1 MPANKSVVTA
11 ASHMDEPLAE
21 SIAAPAIDP
30 PGNAVARAQA
40 GPEANPPINP
50 PINPAAKTD
59 VSSPAKR
66 PARSVA
72 NSSVKSSA
80 RSATNLLAKVP
91 AKRGANPVA
100 KATGPTPTQAK
111 AWFAARGWK
120 VFPFQRDVWQA
131 AMAGQSGLLHASTGA
146 GKTYAVWFA
155 ALQRAARHKRPRV
168 GLKVLWLTPM
178 RALAADTLR
187 ALQESATSLLPAW
200 QIEARTGDTGS
211 AQRARQNKRL
221 PDTLVT
227 TPESLTL
234 MLSKADAIAQF
245 AQLDM
250 VIIDEWHE
258 LMGNKRGV
266 QTQLALARLR
276 HWNPGLVVWGLSA
289 TLGNLAQAREALMP
303 DGVAVEGHVAKDIV
317 VDTLIP
323 DHPSRF
329 PWGGH
334 LGLQML
340 PRVVEEIERHAT
352 TLVFTNTRSQAE
364 LWYQNMLD
372 ARPDW
377 AGLIALHHGSLDK
390 QVRDWV
396 ELGLKNGQLKAVI
409 CTSSLD
415 LGVDFLPVERVLQI
429 GSAKGIARLLQRA
442 GRSGHAPGRVSRL
455 TLVPTQSMELL
466 EAAGARQA
474 VAARDIEARPV
485 PYKPLDVLV
494 QHMVTIALGGG
505 FRSAELLAE
514 VRTAWSYRD
523 LTEEEWQWAL
533 DFIARGGQTLAVY
546 PEYRRVLPDDEGVYR
561 VPDAAIGRRHRM
573 GIGTIVSDS
582 SLQVKYVSGGRLG
595 SVEESF
601 ISRLKQGD
609 HFLFAGR
616 ILEFVRLH
624 EMTAYVRRATGTRGA
639 VPRWQGGRM
648 PMSSELAHAALE
660 QLRLATIDGAETL
673 GPEMQAIAPLL
684 AIQQKWSAL
693 PTPDTTVIETMHS
706 REGRHLFMFPF
717 AGRSVHVGLA
727 SLIAWRVARVT
738 PVTFSIAVN
747 DYGFEL
753 LAAQELDWTALL
765 DVGHGAKAGL
775 FCTDNLLEDVLAS
788 LNATELSQRR
798 FREIARIAG
807 LIFQGFPGQPK
818 SARQLQASSALFFS
832 VFRQHDAGNLLLTQ
846 AQREVLEQELEL
858 TRLRA
863 TLEELQA
870 RHISFHQTRRA
881 TPFGF
886 ALMVERFREKLST
899 EKLSDRVARMVRE
912 LEKAA
917 GP

>member
-1 MPANKSVVTA
+1 MRAEEWI
-11 ASHMDEPLAE
+11 AS
-21 SIAAPAIDP
+21 
-30 PGNAVARAQA
+30 
-40 GPEANPPINP
+40 
-50 PINPAAKTD
+50 
-59 VSSPAKR
+59 
-66 PARSVA
+66 
-72 NSSVKSSA
+72 
-80 RSATNLLAKVP
+80 
-91 AKRGANPVA
+91 
-100 KATGPTPTQAK
+100 
-111 AWFAARGWK
+111 RGWTA
-120 VFPFQRDVWQA
+120 FPFQRAVWA
-131 AMAGQSGLLHASTGA
+131 AAAAGRSGLLHATTGA

-155 ALQRAARHKRPRV
+155 ALERATAAGRTPA
-168 GLKVLWLTPM
+168 GLRVLWLTPM

-187 ALQESATSLLPAW
+187 ALQETAPDW
-200 QIEARTGDTGS
+200 RIEVRTGDTSS

-221 PDTLVT
+221 PDALIT

-234 MLSKADAIAQF
+234 LLSQPDAAARM
-245 AQLDM
+245 AQLAM
-250 VIIDEWHE
+250 VIVDEWHE

-276 HWNPGLVVWGLSA
+276 QWNPALLVWGLSA
-289 TLGNLAQAREALMP
+289 TLGNLARARDVLAP
-303 DGVAVEGHVAKDIV
+303 DGVIVEGQVGKQIV

-323 DHPSRF
+323 EQPSRF

-334 LGLQML
+334 LGMQML
-340 PRVVEEIERHAT
+340 QPVLAEIDQHT
-352 TLVFTNTRSQAE
+352 STLVFTNTRSQAE
-364 LWYQNMLD
+364 LWYQHLLD

-390 QVRDWV
+390 EVRDWV
-396 ELGLKNGQLKAVI
+396 ELGLKQGRLKAVV

-455 TLVPTQSMELL
+455 TLVPTQSLELL
-466 EAAGARQA
+466 EAAGAIEA

-485 PYKPLDVLV
+485 PDKPLDVLV
-494 QHMVTIALGGG
+494 QHLVTVALGGG
-505 FRSAELLAE
+505 FRAEALLAE
-514 VRTAWSYRD
+514 VRSAWSYRQ
-523 LTEEEWQWAL
+523 LTDEEWQWAL
-533 DFIARGGQTLAVY
+533 DFVARGGQTLVAY
-546 PEYRRVLPDDEGVYR
+546 PEYRRVLRDADGVYR
-561 VPDAAIGRRHRM
+561 VPDAALGRRHRM
-573 GIGTIVSDS
+573 GIGTIVADA

-595 SVEESF
+595 SVEEAF
-601 ISRLKQGD
+601 ISRLRKGD

-624 EMTAYVRRATGTRGA
+624 EMTAYVRRATGARGA

-648 PMSSELAHAALE
+648 PMSSELAHAALA
-660 QLRLATIDGAETL
+660 QLRLATEGRYE
-673 GPEMQAIAPLL
+673 GPEMRALRPLL
-684 AIQQKWSAL
+684 EIQQRWSSL
-693 PTPDTTVIETMHS
+693 PTAETMVIETMHS

-727 SLIAWRVARVT
+727 SLLAYRVGRTT
-738 PVTFSIAVN
+738 PATFSIAVN

-753 LAAQELDWTALL
+753 LSAQELDWAALL
-765 DVGHGAKAGL
+765 AAPRGADIGL
-775 FCTDNLLEDVLAS
+775 FSVEHLLEDVLAS

-807 LIFQGFPGQPK
+807 LVFQGYPGQGK
-818 SARQLQASSALFFS
+818 SARQLQASSSLFFA

-858 TRLRA
+858 GRLRA
-863 TLEELQA
+863 TLLALQA
-870 RHISFHQTRRA
+870 RSVRFHAIPRA

-899 EKLSDRVARMVRE
+899 EKLSDRVARLVRA

>member
-1 MPANKSVVTA
+1 MTA
-11 ASHMDEPLAE
+11 RKAS
-21 SIAAPAIDP
+21 
-30 PGNAVARAQA
+30 
-40 GPEANPPINP
+40 GP
-50 PINPAAKTD
+50 
-59 VSSPAKR
+59 S
-66 PARSVA
+66 
-72 NSSVKSSA
+72 
-80 RSATNLLAKVP
+80 
-91 AKRGANPVA
+91 
-100 KATGPTPTQAK
+100 PTQAR

-120 VFPFQRDVWQA
+120 VFPFQREVWQA
-131 AMAGQSGLLHASTGA
+131 ALAGQSGLLHASTGA

-155 ALQRAARHKRPRV
+155 ALQRAALPKRPRA
-168 GLKVLWLTPM
+168 GIKVLWLTPM

-187 ALQESATSLLPAW
+187 ALQESATDLLPSW

-221 PDTLVT
+221 PDALVT

-234 MLSKADAIAQF
+234 MLSKADALTQF

-276 HWNPGLVVWGLSA
+276 QWNPGLVVWGLSA
-289 TLGNLAQAREALMP
+289 TLGNLAQARQALMA

-340 PRVVEEIERHAT
+340 PRVIAEIAQHAT

-377 AGLIALHHGSLDK
+377 AGLIALHHGSLAK
-390 QVRDWV
+390 EVRDWV
-396 ELGLKNGQLKAVI
+396 ESGLKSGQLKAVI

-494 QHMVTIALGGG
+494 QHLVTIALGGG
-505 FRSAELLAE
+505 FRSEELLAE
-514 VRTAWSYRD
+514 VRTAWSFRD
-523 LTEEEWQWAL
+523 LTDEEWQWAL
-533 DFIARGGQTLAVY
+533 DFVARGGQTLAVY
-546 PEYRRVLPDDEGVYR
+546 PEYRRVLPDEEGVYR
-561 VPDAAIGRRHRM
+561 VPDVTIGRRHRM
-573 GIGTIVSDS
+573 GIGTIVSDA

-601 ISRLKQGD
+601 ISRLKKGD

-624 EMTAYVRRATGTRGA
+624 EMTAYVRRATGSRGA
-639 VPRWQGGRM
+639 VPRWQGGKM

-660 QLRLATIDGAETL
+660 QLRLATMNGADTL
-673 GPEMQAIAPLL
+673 GPEMRAIAPLL
-684 AIQQKWSAL
+684 ATQQKWSAL

-717 AGRSVHVGLA
+717 AGRSVHIGLA
-727 SLIAWRVARVT
+727 SLIAWRVARLT

-753 LAAQELDWTALL
+753 LAAQEVDWAAVL
-765 DVGHGAKAGL
+765 DVGHGADAGL
-775 FCTDNLLEDVLAS
+775 FGTDRLLEDVLSS

-807 LIFQGFPGQPK
+807 LIFQGFPGQSK

-870 RHISFHQTRRA
+870 RRISFHATARA

>member
-1 MPANKSVVTA
+1 M
-11 ASHMDEPLAE
+11 
-21 SIAAPAIDP
+21 
-30 PGNAVARAQA
+30 NA
-40 GPEANPPINP
+40 
-50 PINPAAKTD
+50 D
-59 VSSPAKR
+59 
-66 PARSVA
+66 
-72 NSSVKSSA
+72 
-80 RSATNLLAKVP
+80 
-91 AKRGANPVA
+91 
-100 KATGPTPTQAK
+100 
-111 AWFAARGWK
+111 AWFAGRGWTAS
-120 VFPFQRDVWQA
+120 PFQRAVWAEA
-131 AMAGQSGLLHASTGA
+131 AAGRSGLLHATTGA

-155 ALQRAARHKRPRV
+155 AMQRVAAAPAAAGR
-168 GLKVLWLTPM
+168 GLRVLWITPM

-187 ALQESATSLLPAW
+187 ALQQAAPDW
-200 QIEARTGDTGS
+200 QVEARTGDTSS

-221 PDTLVT
+221 PDALIT

-234 MLSKADAIAQF
+234 LLSQPDAADRF
-245 AQLDM
+245 KHLVM
-250 VIIDEWHE
+250 VIVDEWHE

-276 HWNPGLVVWGLSA
+276 RWQPSLLVWGLSA
-289 TLGNLAQAREALMP
+289 TLGNLERARDVLAP
-303 DGVAVEGHVAKDIV
+303 DGVIIEGHVAKPIL

-323 DHPSRF
+323 AQPSRF

-334 LGLQML
+334 LGVQML
-340 PRVVEEIERHAT
+340 GPVLAEIEKHGS

-364 LWYQNMLD
+364 LWYQHMLD

-390 QVRDWV
+390 AVRDWV
-396 ELGLKNGQLKAVI
+396 EQGLKQGQLKAVV

-442 GRSGHAPGRVSRL
+442 GRSGHAPGRISRL
-455 TLVPTQSMELL
+455 TLVPTQSLELL
-466 EAAGARQA
+466 EAAGAIQA
-474 VAARDIEARPV
+474 VAALDIEARPV
-485 PYKPLDVLV
+485 PEKPLDVLV
-494 QHMVTIALGGG
+494 QHLVTIALGGG
-505 FRSAELLAE
+505 FRAEALLAE

-523 LTEEEWQWAL
+523 LTDEEWQWAL
-533 DFIARGGQTLAVY
+533 DFVARGGSTLVAY
-546 PEYRRVLPDDEGVYR
+546 PEYRRVLPAEDGVYR
-561 VPDAAIGRRHRM
+561 VPDAALGRRHRM
-573 GIGTIVSDS
+573 GIGTIVADA

-601 ISRLKQGD
+601 ISRLRKGD

-624 EMTAYVRRATGTRGA
+624 EMTAYVRRATGARGA

-648 PMSSELAHAALE
+648 PMSSELAHAALA
-660 QLRLATIDGAETL
+660 QLQLATQDRYQ
-673 GPEMQAIAPLL
+673 GPEMQALRPLL
-684 AIQQKWSAL
+684 EIQQRWSSL
-693 PTPDTTVIETMHS
+693 PTAHTTVIETMHS
-706 REGRHLFMFPF
+706 REGLHLFMFPF
-717 AGRSVHVGLA
+717 AGRSVHLGLA
-727 SLIAWRVARVT
+727 SLLAYRVGRRT
-738 PVTFSIAVN
+738 PMTLSIAVN

-753 LAAQELDWTALL
+753 LSAQELDWAALL
-765 DVGHGAKAGL
+765 DAKQGADIGL
-775 FCTDNLLEDVLAS
+775 FSTEHLLEDVLAS

-807 LIFQGFPGQPK
+807 LVFQGYPGQGK
-818 SARQLQASSALFFS
+818 SARQLQASSSLFFA
-832 VFRQHDAGNLLLTQ
+832 VFSQHDAGNLLLTQ

-858 TRLRA
+858 GRLRA
-863 TLEELQA
+863 TLLALQA
-870 RHISFHQTRRA
+870 RSVRFHAIKRA

-899 EKLSDRVARMVRE
+899 EKLSDRVARLVRA